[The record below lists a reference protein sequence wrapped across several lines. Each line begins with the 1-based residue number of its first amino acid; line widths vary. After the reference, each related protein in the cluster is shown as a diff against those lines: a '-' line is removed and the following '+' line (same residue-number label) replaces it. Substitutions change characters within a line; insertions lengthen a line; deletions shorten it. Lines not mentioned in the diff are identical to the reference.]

1 MGYLKSHR
9 NNYLEQKI
17 VRNHDEDTYMY
28 KKGDFEPIISEEQWD
43 RCRQIRDG
51 RKRTVHFF
59 SDKGKEIPHTAGVNT
74 KKDIWTRKL
83 KCRCGCS
90 FRKNKW
96 RKNSDGEVV
105 YGYKCYNQLNNGSKA
120 IREDSGLSGDR
131 YCDLRELADWKLEM
145 MARGIF
151 QILFSNQELIER
163 KVEELLSKKG
173 NYSRSSSNHKTA
185 EIEYQIKKI
194 EKRMEALAT
203 MRMDGEL
210 SKEEYLKLKEGLER
224 ELAEQRKALT
234 SITDREE
241 RIVKRKVDVD
251 TSYVKT
257 VVQEKLDFA
266 QLQVDRGLLDKLV
279 DKIVPE
285 TEEIFSWYMNFGF
298 AEESDEEKELIFEF
312 TIGFKEAREY
322 KKARGGML
330 RNNQWNDLTVRIY
343 I

>member
-1 MGYLKSHR
+1 
-9 NNYLEQKI
+9 
-17 VRNHDEDTYMY
+17 
-28 KKGDFEPIISEEQWD
+28 
-43 RCRQIRDG
+43 
-51 RKRTVHFF
+51 
-59 SDKGKEIPHTAGVNT
+59 
-74 KKDIWTRKL
+74 
-83 KCRCGCS
+83 
-90 FRKNKW
+90 
-96 RKNSDGEVV
+96 
-105 YGYKCYNQLNNGSKA
+105 
-120 IREDSGLSGDR
+120 
-131 YCDLRELADWKLEM
+131 
-145 MARGIF
+145 
-151 QILFSNQELIER
+151 
-163 KVEELLSKKG
+163 
-173 NYSRSSSNHKTA
+173 
-185 EIEYQIKKI
+185 
-194 EKRMEALAT
+194 MEALAT